1 MLKAG
6 NSAQKIVMGM
16 YDYSITETRCWKLH
30 FLLLKMFPPWTE
42 IESRDIFLLPFFFF
56 LFFPFCGKGSKE
68 NKNRSFSWLVG
79 CTAWRCCQLTEGYT
93 GRRFPTWQLRADF
106 PVRSRPRE
114 TGILAFL
121 LHLLPCVT
129 LRAWAARSTTSQ
141 GHGISPFS
149 SVGVRAWREGS
160 WGPGAWQFRGPFLT
174 IWKQGSERS
183 F

>member
-1 MLKAG
+1 MTTVLQRPDAGNFTFCFWKCFLRELRLKA
-6 NSAQKIVMGM
+6 
-16 YDYSITETRCWKLH
+16 ETSFF
-30 FLLLKMFPPWTE
+30 FL
-42 IESRDIFLLPFFFF
+42 FFFF

-141 GHGISPFS
+141 GHGISPIS

>member
-1 MLKAG
+1 MLETSL
-6 NSAQKIVMGM
+6 SASENVSSVNW
-16 YDYSITETRCWKLH
+16 DWKQRHL
-30 FLLLKMFPPWTE
+30 
-42 IESRDIFLLPFFFF
+42 SSSFFFF

-141 GHGISPFS
+141 GHGISPIS